1 LDKGVTNVHHILIG
15 LYSTETNS
23 FAPGH
28 TMLEDFGHNIF
39 DPETT
44 WAERGQHSRL
54 GALLHVLEKRTDI
67 EIIPTVNAVA
77 EAGSPVDLS
86 AHNAIVHHIRS
97 TAAAHPE
104 IDGVVM
110 FMHGAIACDGEPDA
124 EGAVLKALREELGDQ
139 IPIIVP
145 LDLHAN
151 VTDRM
156 LENAT
161 AFILYDNYPH
171 TDIYECCL
179 EAAQMLV
186 DTLDGKIRPVMRTR
200 RLPLLSE
207 FVATTEASLTP
218 VLERM
223 HGLEKQPGILAATV
237 AYGFFL
243 ADIPQC
249 HSVAVVVADG
259 DAALAQDAAD
269 NLAAV
274 LWNQRHEAK
283 RNYYTLDSALAE
295 ITAANEG
302 TYVLAD
308 CTDNPGGGS
317 PGDGT
322 HILRGLLAHG
332 VHKAVIAAIFD
343 PQTVAQ
349 AEKAGIGAVME
360 ASIGGKTAPDPLG
373 NPVLCRAEVV
383 GFCDTQPSYGRV
395 AVLKVDG
402 VHVLV
407 QSKRMQMFNPSFVAA
422 CGIDPSACRIIVVK
436 SNIAYRSGFGPM
448 ARKCMEVCVPGL
460 NIGRPTDAPLKNCI
474 RPAYPLDDIG

>member
-1 LDKGVTNVHHILIG
+1 MHHILIG
-15 LYSTETNS
+15 MYSTETNS
-23 FAPGH
+23 FVPGH
-28 TMLEDFGHNIF
+28 TVLADFGQNIF
-39 DPETT
+39 APETT
-44 WAERGQHSRL
+44 WAERGKHSRL
-54 GALLHVLEKRTDI
+54 GALLHVLEAREDV
-67 EIIPTVNAVA
+67 EVIPTVAASA
-77 EAGSPVDLS
+77 EAGSPVELS
-86 AHNAIVHHIRS
+86 AHNSILQSILS
-97 TAAAHPE
+97 TAEAHPE

-124 EGAVLKALREELGDQ
+124 EGAVLEALRAKLGMDV
-139 IPIIVP
+139 PIIIA

-151 VTDRM
+151 MTDRM

-171 TDIYECCL
+171 TDIYDCCV
-179 EAAQMLV
+179 EAAQMLLR
-186 DTLDGKIRPVMRTR
+186 TLDGEIRPVMRAH

-207 FVATTEASLTP
+207 FVPTTEACLTP
-218 VLERM
+218 VLDRM
-223 HGLEKQPGILAATV
+223 HALEKQPGVLAATI

-249 HSVAVVVADG
+249 HSVTVVVTDG
-259 DAALAQDAAD
+259 DADLAQNAAD
-269 NLAAV
+269 DLAAV

-283 RNYYTLDSALAE
+283 RNYYTLDEALAE
-295 ITAANEG
+295 IADVPDG

-322 HILRGLLAHG
+322 HILRGLLDRG
-332 VHKAVIAAIFD
+332 VQNAVVAAIFD
-343 PQTVAQ
+343 PATVVQ
-349 AEKAGIGAVME
+349 AEQAGVGAAIE

-373 NPVLCRAEVV
+373 APVLCRAEVV

-407 QSKRMQMFNPSFVAA
+407 QSKRFQMFHPDFITS
-422 CGIDPSACRIIVVK
+422 CGIEPNSCRIIVVK
-436 SNIAYRSGFGPM
+436 SNIAYRSGFGSM

-460 NIGRPTDAPLKNCI
+460 NIGRPTDAPLKHCL
-474 RPAYPLDDIG
+474 RPVYPLDDIC

>member
-1 LDKGVTNVHHILIG
+1 MHHILIG
-15 LYSTETNS
+15 LYCTETNS

-28 TMLEDFGHNIF
+28 TVLADFGQNIF

-44 WAERGQHSRL
+44 WAERGKRSWL
-54 GALLHVLEKRTDI
+54 GALLHVLEAREDV
-67 EIIPTVNAVA
+67 EVIPTVAASA
-77 EAGSPVDLS
+77 EAGSPVELS
-86 AHNAIVHHIRS
+86 AHNAILQSILS
-97 TAAAHPE
+97 TAEAHPE

-124 EGAVLKALREELGDQ
+124 EGAVLEALRAKLGMDV
-139 IPIIVP
+139 PIIIA

-151 VTDRM
+151 MTDRM

-171 TDIYECCL
+171 TDIYDCCV
-179 EAAQMLV
+179 EAAQMLLR
-186 DTLDGKIRPVMRTR
+186 TLDGEIRPVMRAR

-207 FVATTEASLTP
+207 FVPTTEACLTP
-218 VLERM
+218 VLDRM
-223 HGLEKQPGILAATV
+223 HALEKQPGVLAATI

-249 HSVAVVVADG
+249 HSVTVAVADG

-283 RNYYTLDSALAE
+283 RNYYTLDEALAE
-295 ITAANEG
+295 VNNGPDG

-308 CTDNPGGGS
+308 CSDNPGGGS

-322 HILRGLLAHG
+322 HILRGLLDRG
-332 VHKAVIAAIFD
+332 VQNAVVAAIFD
-343 PQTVAQ
+343 PATVEQ
-349 AEKAGIGAVME
+349 AEKAGVGAVME
-360 ASIGGKTAPDPLG
+360 ASIGGKIAPDPLG
-373 NPVLCRAEVV
+373 FPVVCRAEVV

-407 QSKRMQMFNPSFVAA
+407 QSKRFQMFRPDFVAA
-422 CGIDPSACRIIVVK
+422 CGIAPETCRIIVVK

-448 ARKCMEVCVPGL
+448 ARKCIEVCVPGL
-460 NIGRPTDAPLKNCI
+460 NIGRPTDAPLKRCL
-474 RPAYPLDDIG
+474 RPVYPLDDIG